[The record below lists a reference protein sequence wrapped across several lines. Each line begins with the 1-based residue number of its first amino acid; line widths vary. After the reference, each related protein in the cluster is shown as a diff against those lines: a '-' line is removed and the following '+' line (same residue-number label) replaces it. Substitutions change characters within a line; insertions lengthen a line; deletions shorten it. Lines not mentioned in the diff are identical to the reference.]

1 MRNIYHIWF
10 GLFFLVFISCVNYR
24 NISSVYSKKNNI
36 EEPNCDDDISPILEI
51 WNHTGNEFI
60 IGKHKFIK
68 DEYIKADGW
77 DNNDFPFPKKIDVKV
92 TLVSN
97 ERLYDNENYKIPK
110 CTLNIELAYKVA
122 FNNNSTYPLNSYI
135 IDRKMIVTS
144 KILENIKFKDINGK
158 SNFYEFIISGVE
170 FEEVYKKVIKKGQN
184 LNQLIF
190 NIQIINDLNNCNYQ
204 YTYPVN
210 KI

>member
-1 MRNIYHIWF
+1 MRNIYHIRF
-10 GLFFLVFISCVNYR
+10 GLFFLVFISCVSYR
-24 NISSVYSKKNNI
+24 NISSVYSKKNII
-36 EEPNCDDDISPILEI
+36 EEPNCDDDINPILEI

-60 IGKHKFIK
+60 IGKHKLIK

-170 FEEVYKKVIKKGQN
+170 FEEVYKKVIKKGQS

-190 NIQIINDLNNCNYQ
+190 NIQIKNDLNNCNYQ